1 MRFCCR
7 TGSTPRHPDTLSL
20 FRYQYKDDTAVS
32 RWPRHFHDEAL
43 SVSSL
48 DQRNLERRRSY
59 AFSTTIRSVD
69 IQNPT
74 PRRSPHLP
82 KTEHYPWR
90 SNAADAEGIRLQAE
104 ALLGSVSGV
113 VGLREYPE
121 SNGHILVV
129 TADKDGPGSV
139 FERELPQSWWFG
151 DFGPTTFS
159 LLHTL

>member
-20 FRYQYKDDTAVS
+20 FRYQNKDDTAVS

-48 DQRNLERRRSY
+48 DQRNLDMAKIVCVLY
-59 AFSTTIRSVD
+59 DDPVD
-69 IQNPT
+69 GYPKIL
-74 PRRSPHLP
+74 PRDDLP
-82 KTEHYPWR
+82 KTEHYPGGQTLPTPKAIDFKPKLCSAACPAR
-90 SNAADAEGIRLQAE
+90 SASANIF
-104 ALLGSVSGV
+104 
-113 VGLREYPE
+113 E
-121 SNGHILVV
+121 SNGHTLVV
-129 TADKDGPGSV
+129 TADKGGPGSV